1 MTWDQDKDRTALLIE
16 TKYLTKFQ
24 MKSKSSFKAIVQSIV
39 SQSLA
44 PLKMWGIRVIS
55 SVMSYNLR
63 ALK

>member
-1 MTWDQDKDRTALLIE
+1 MTWDQDKDRTALLNE

-39 SQSLA
+39 SQSLT